1 MWTSQQKSLLFLR
14 YTDLKLQDEEIGSIV
29 TNVGN
34 KPLTGMHTHVNSSPT
49 SVLICENFEE
59 NSYGRGI

>member
-1 MWTSQQKSLLFLR
+1 MWAIQQRSLLFLR
-14 YTDLKLQDEEIGSIV
+14 YADLKLQGEEIGSFV

-34 KPLTGMHTHVNSSPT
+34 KPLTGMHTHVKGSPT
-49 SVLICENFEE
+49 SVLVCKNFEE